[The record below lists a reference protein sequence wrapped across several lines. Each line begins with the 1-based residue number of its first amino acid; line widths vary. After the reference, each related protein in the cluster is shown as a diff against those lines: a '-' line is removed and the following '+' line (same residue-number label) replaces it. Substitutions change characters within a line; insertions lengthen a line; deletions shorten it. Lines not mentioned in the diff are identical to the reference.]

1 MPWIYSYIITQN
13 EISYLCITCF
23 FEIGFD
29 LIFQEKITISFI
41 SRSNSEITFN
51 KVPMDTKTKKR
62 ESSVANSLD

>member
-29 LIFQEKITISFI
+29 LIFQEKIIISFI
-41 SRSNSEITFN
+41 LRSNNEITF
-51 KVPMDTKTKKR
+51 KRCLWILKPKKKR
-62 ESSVANSLD
+62 VVLPTL